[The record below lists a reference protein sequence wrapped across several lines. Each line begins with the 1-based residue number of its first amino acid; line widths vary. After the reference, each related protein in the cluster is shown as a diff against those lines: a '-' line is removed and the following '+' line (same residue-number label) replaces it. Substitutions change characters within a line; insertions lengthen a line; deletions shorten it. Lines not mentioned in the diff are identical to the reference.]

1 MIIREAL
8 ENSQVI
14 KCSQNRH
21 TCTWHSHFCIF
32 KMYPKLTADV
42 EPSVANLLQATD
54 ELREEI
60 LYEGDL
66 ELRSDDSGNITGVC
80 GNWYQLEWAWYKI
93 ECFMEHQTRMQR
105 RVARTNMVRQMS
117 KEENPSVKSDSAHAG
132 RSVKADEKV
141 LFREKKK
148 TLKFRNDQKAD
159 WEIAGHP
166 EKRASKVETQPFQPV
181 HSRGDLDTDRS
192 VMRQAPQPP
201 QAEVESPG
209 PLSVEGPD
217 KGCFRSYREQR
228 QFQSDSDSDDH
239 LPQSSKIG
247 RKGNERTHN
256 WGNAKDGTKHVK
268 EALER
273 EIDPVEAQPDLAVD
287 LHGKAQ
293 SKGPPFLNTLS
304 IINDN
309 PNDVKCIEFQYGP
322 LNVSVYM
329 GLITLEETDVIVNA
343 AMGSLFHG
351 GGVARAIADAAG
363 SKLIQECDEYVKTH
377 GSVRTSSAMHTCA
390 GGSLNQK
397 VKHIIHAVGP
407 VWGTRSDADRCLRD
421 LTQTFLNSFLY
432 GNDKLKIK
440 SLAVP
445 LISSGT

>member
-1 MIIREAL
+1 MHMTF
-8 ENSQVI
+8 SF
-14 KCSQNRH
+14 S
-21 TCTWHSHFCIF
+21 FCIF

-66 ELRSDDSGNITGVC
+66 ELHTDGNGNITGVR

-93 ECFMEHQTRMQR
+93 ECFMEHQTRMHR

-117 KEENPSVKSDSAHAG
+117 KEENPSVKSDSAHGG
-132 RSVKADEKV
+132 RSVKADEKE
-141 LFREKKK
+141 LFRERKKPSN
-148 TLKFRNDQKAD
+148 FRNGQETDRETA
-159 WEIAGHP
+159 AHP
-166 EKRASKVETQPFQPV
+166 EKQLSKVETRPSQPA
-181 HSRGDLDTDRS
+181 HSGGDLDTDRS
-192 VMRQAPQPP
+192 VIRQAPQPP
-201 QAEVESPG
+201 QMEVESPG
-209 PLSVEGPD
+209 SVSAEGPD
-217 KGCFRSYREQR
+217 KGCFRSYREQK
-228 QFQSDSDSDDH
+228 QYQSDSDSDDH
-239 LPQSSKIG
+239 LPQRSKIR
-247 RKGNERTHN
+247 RKGNERTRN
-256 WGNAKDGTKHVK
+256 QGNGKYGTKHVK
-268 EALER
+268 EAHER
-273 EIDPVEAQPDLAVD
+273 EIDPAEAQPDSAVD

-293 SKGPPFLNTLS
+293 SKGPPFLNMLS

-309 PNDVKCIEFQYGP
+309 PDDVKCIEFQYGP

-343 AMGSLFHG
+343 AMGNLSHY

-363 SKLIQECDEYVKTH
+363 PKLTQECDEYVKTH
-377 GSVRTSSAMHTCA
+377 GSVRTSSVMHTCA

-397 VKHIIHAVGP
+397 VKHVIHAVGP

-421 LTQTFLNSFLY
+421 LTHTFLNSFLY
-432 GNDKLKIK
+432 GNDKLKIQ